1 MNAPGTNVIS
11 SCAEIQSE
19 AGTNILRDR
28 GENTGEE
35 IATHG
40 YKQTSKE
47 TKIRITKISQ
57 DLQMRS
63 SVTLNCQVWLS

>member
-1 MNAPGTNVIS
+1 MTLDVSDTTRSHMVEKASVWSPTSQTIVKASWTNVIS

-28 GENTGEE
+28 GANTGEE

-40 YKQTSKE
+40 YKQTSK
-47 TKIRITKISQ
+47 
-57 DLQMRS
+57 
-63 SVTLNCQVWLS
+63 